1 MSTTPIEPIAY
12 EQRIICFFDI
22 LGWKE
27 HVKKAG
33 DNPEEIEKLA
43 FLPKLLNSD
52 EVKAMN
58 SSSSRLTSF
67 SDCAV
72 VSFLVEEVDF
82 KTFVGGLS
90 QVFLGAAVNGF
101 FLRAGVTIGNVCH
114 KENMVFGPALNRAYE
129 LESTGGFPRII
140 IDKQVPELAC
150 LDFLNEENGGL
161 FVDPF
166 EFALLN
172 EVADRADTLFA
183 LSRTEFLLSQA
194 ISLLTEPV
202 ENIDKKTKP
211 KSPSP
216 LEKLSWL
223 HFRIRRLIQ
232 NAMNQK
238 V

>member
-1 MSTTPIEPIAY
+1 MLLSYFLRGSILSPTPIEPIAY

-82 KTFVGGLS
+82 KTFIGGLS

-101 FLRAGVTIGNVCH
+101 FSGLVSRLVMFVIKKIWFLGLHLIG
-114 KENMVFGPALNRAYE
+114 
-129 LESTGGFPRII
+129 
-140 IDKQVPELAC
+140 
-150 LDFLNEENGGL
+150 
-161 FVDPF
+161 
-166 EFALLN
+166 
-172 EVADRADTLFA
+172 
-183 LSRTEFLLSQA
+183 LLS
-194 ISLLTEPV
+194 
-202 ENIDKKTKP
+202 
-211 KSPSP
+211 
-216 LEKLSWL
+216 
-223 HFRIRRLIQ
+223 
-232 NAMNQK
+232 
-238 V
+238 